1 MMTPEDKRCCGLAAA
16 GKLERMGQTYLQL
29 LAKLSTSMFAQRV
42 SVLSAVF
49 VVYGKSEIRTVNGIN
64 IETLLPPHASKYMV
78 LSTPYHT
85 KSSGPF
91 CCLHNFN
98 FCGTIPFP
106 FCRVIVSSA
115 DAPSKRNERLYGRND
130 GVFVF

>member
-1 MMTPEDKRCCGLAAA
+1 MTPEDKRCCGLAAA